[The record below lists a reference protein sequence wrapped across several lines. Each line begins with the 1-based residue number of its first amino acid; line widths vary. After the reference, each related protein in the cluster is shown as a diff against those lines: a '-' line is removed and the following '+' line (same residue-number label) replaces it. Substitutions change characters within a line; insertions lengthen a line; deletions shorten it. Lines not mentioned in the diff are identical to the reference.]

1 MDPQYPFC
9 SGTSSSNTCLRF
21 LGIFIATVA
30 STARCQ
36 HLSTNSIHTA
46 LSEST
51 SSPSSLSWESAW
63 IVPADQQLVEV
74 TDLGVHSLKTKID
87 LPRCSEY
94 FSIVIVM
101 KLSHLIWINSWKVQS
116 PETMAVARNTAIATS
131 LSSGTLS
138 LAAAP
143 HTIPNK
149 NTPSGQDGVFQT
161 LLVVYLQT
169 TFVRTKSRLWIF
181 VVLSKSG
188 KFPRPHH
195 KCEQIEYFLIWLEA
209 TGK

>member
-101 KLSHLIWINSWKVQS
+101 KLSHLIWINSWKVNPLKQWQWQ
-116 PETMAVARNTAIATS
+116 
-131 LSSGTLS
+131 GTLQLQHRS
-138 LAAAP
+138 PLELSVWP
-143 HTIPNK
+143 RHLI
-149 NTPSGQDGVFQT
+149 QFQT
-161 LLVVYLQT
+161 KTHHQD
-169 TFVRTKSRLWIF
+169 RTVSFR
-181 VVLSKSG
+181 
-188 KFPRPHH
+188 H
-195 KCEQIEYFLIWLEA
+195 C
-209 TGK
+209 